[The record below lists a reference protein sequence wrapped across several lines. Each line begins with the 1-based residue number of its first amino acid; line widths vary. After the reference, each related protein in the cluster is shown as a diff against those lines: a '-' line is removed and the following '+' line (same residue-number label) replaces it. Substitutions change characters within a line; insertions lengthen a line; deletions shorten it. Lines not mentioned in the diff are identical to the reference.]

1 VKHDPLLDRVVA
13 SIGDRYLIESELG
26 RGGMAVVYGALDTR
40 LNRRVAI
47 KVLPPDLAFNADVR
61 ERFLREAQ
69 TAAQLNHPSIVPI
82 YTVDETS
89 AVVFFVMALI
99 DGESLAERLE
109 RSGVRPPEEVQRVLH
124 DVADALEY
132 AHRAGVVHRDIK
144 PDNIIIDRASGRPVV
159 TDFGI
164 ARAMASDSRL
174 TVTGVAM
181 GTPKYMSPEQALG
194 ERDVDGRSDI
204 YSLAVVGYQM
214 LTGSPPFTAGNTPAL
229 LMKHVSERPRPLHS
243 IRGDLPE
250 PLVGAITRALAKQP
264 EERWRNAGQFREAL
278 SGVGAAGAAAVAV
291 ARKTAGEI
299 EPPAGRDGLAARS
312 SIDRVSHGQ
321 QRSDDS
327 ARAGR
332 GGFGPGLPPLPAL
345 PPLAPPGAPRDDP
358 RGAKGKKK
366 SGEGDF
372 DERPVEQRVTIFR
385 RKLAGNAV
393 TIATLAG
400 INLWVS
406 PDFLW
411 FLFPTAFMSID
422 VLSKAG
428 SLWADGVRWREVF
441 GRRKLAA
448 KAIPAHNSAAD
459 WLAAKPTREVLQGA
473 HGKHVR
479 RAADDR
485 AAIIEVVERL
495 SPGERKLI
503 PDVAPTVD
511 ALADRVMALA
521 TTLHR
526 LDADVSGASLGA
538 LDSRIAGVREE
549 MPTVER
555 DRRLELL
562 ERQRSTLAEL
572 LGRRRTLAAQI
583 ESAGLALENL
593 KLDLFKLQS
602 AGFSSGL
609 GDVTSATQQARLVS
623 REIGY
628 VLQAGE
634 ELRG

>member
-1 VKHDPLLDRVVA
+1 VKHDPLLDRVTA

-69 TAAQLNHPSIVPI
+69 TAAQLSHPSIVPI
-82 YTVDETS
+82 YTVDETN
-89 AVVFFVMALI
+89 AVVFFVMALV
-99 DGESLAERLE
+99 DGESLGERLE
-109 RSGVRPPEEVQRVLH
+109 RRGVCPPEEVQRVLH
-124 DVADALEY
+124 DVADALDY
-132 AHRAGVVHRDIK
+132 AHRNGVVHRDIK
-144 PDNIIIDRASGRPVV
+144 PDNIIIDRSSGRPVV

-194 ERDVDGRSDI
+194 EREVDGRSDI

-229 LMKHVSERPRPLHS
+229 LMKHVSERPRPLHTV
-243 IRGDLPE
+243 RPGLPE
-250 PLVGAITRALAKQP
+250 ALVGAITRSLAKQP
-264 EERWRNAGQFREAL
+264 EERWRDAGQFRDAL
-278 SGVGAAGAAAVAV
+278 SGVGAAGAVAVAV
-291 ARKTAGEI
+291 ARKANSEGEPMLAGDPERLDEAATARRSRAA
-299 EPPAGRDGLAARS
+299 PPVEDRS
-312 SIDRVSHGQ
+312 LRNLPQ
-321 QRSDDS
+321 P
-327 ARAGR
+327 
-332 GGFGPGLPPLPAL
+332 GFPPLPPLPGS
-345 PPLAPPGAPRDDP
+345 APARSPGKS
-358 RGAKGKKK
+358 AKK
-366 SGEGDF
+366 GEGDF

-400 INLWVS
+400 INFWVS
-406 PDFLW
+406 PEFLW

-428 SLWADGVRWREVF
+428 SLWADGVRWKEVF
-441 GRRKLAA
+441 GRRRGKVVQRS
-448 KAIPAHNSAAD
+448 PEDTAD
-459 WLAAKPTREVLQGA
+459 RWLAAKPGPEVLAGP
-473 HGKHVR
+473 HGKQVR
-479 RAADDR
+479 RAADNR
-485 AAIIEVVERL
+485 AAILDVVGRL
-495 SPGERKLI
+495 SPGERQLI
-503 PDVAPTVD
+503 PDVLPTVD
-511 ALADRVMALA
+511 ALGERVVALA
-521 TTLHR
+521 TTLQR
-526 LDADVSGASLGA
+526 LDSDVSGASLGA
-538 LDSRIAGVREE
+538 LDSRIAGVRQET
-549 MPTVER
+549 PTVEQE
-555 DRRLELL
+555 RRLELL
-562 ERQRSTLAEL
+562 ERQRATLAEL
-572 LGRRRTLAAQI
+572 LERRRVLAGQI

-593 KLDLFKLQS
+593 KLDLYKLRS
-602 AGFSSGL
+602 AGFSSAV

-628 VLQAGE
+628 VLEAGE

>member
-1 VKHDPLLDRVVA
+1 VKHDPLLDRVTA

-47 KVLPPDLAFNADVR
+47 KVLPPDVAFNADIR

-69 TAAQLNHPSIVPI
+69 TAAQLSHPSIVPI
-82 YTVDETS
+82 YTVDETN
-89 AVVFFVMALI
+89 AVVFFVMALV
-99 DGESLAERLE
+99 DGESLGERLE
-109 RSGVRPPEEVQRVLH
+109 RRGACPPEEVQRVLH
-124 DVADALEY
+124 DVADALDY
-132 AHRAGVVHRDIK
+132 AHRNGVVHRDIK

-194 ERDVDGRSDI
+194 EREVDGRSDI

-214 LTGSPPFTAGNTPAL
+214 LTGSPPFTAANTPAL
-229 LMKHVSERPRPLHS
+229 LMKHVSERPRALHT
-243 IRGDLPE
+243 IRPDLPE
-250 PLVGAITRALAKQP
+250 PLVGAITRSLAKQP
-264 EERWRNAGQFREAL
+264 EERWRDAGQFRDAL
-278 SGVGAAGAAAVAV
+278 SGVGAPGAAAAAVARKAV
-291 ARKTAGEI
+291 GDEAALPGIRERPARGAAGMPEHSGRPI
-299 EPPAGRDGLAARS
+299 EGGS
-312 SIDRVSHGQ
+312 RVDQ
-321 QRSDDS
+321 S
-327 ARAGR
+327 ARE
-332 GGFGPGLPPLPAL
+332 FPQLPGLPPLPPL
-345 PPLAPPGAPRDDP
+345 PGSVPARAPGKS
-358 RGAKGKKK
+358 AKK
-366 SGEGDF
+366 GEGDF

-400 INLWVS
+400 INFWVS
-406 PDFLW
+406 PEFLW

-441 GRRKLAA
+441 GRRSGKVVQRS
-448 KAIPAHNSAAD
+448 KEDTAD
-459 WLAAKPTREVLQGA
+459 GWLAAKPRPEVLAGP
-473 HGKHVR
+473 HGKQVR
-479 RAADDR
+479 RAADNR
-485 AAIIEVVERL
+485 AAILEVVERL
-495 SPGERKLI
+495 SPGERQLI
-503 PDVAPTVD
+503 PDVLPTVD
-511 ALADRVMALA
+511 ALAERVVALA
-521 TTLHR
+521 TTLQR
-526 LDADVSGASLGA
+526 LDTDVSGASLGA
-538 LDSRIAGVREE
+538 LDSRIAGVRQET
-549 MPTVER
+549 PTVEQE
-555 DRRLELL
+555 RRLELL
-562 ERQRSTLAEL
+562 ERQRVTLAEL
-572 LGRRRTLAAQI
+572 LERRRVLAGQI

-593 KLDLFKLQS
+593 KLDLYKLRA
-602 AGFSSGL
+602 AGFSSGV

-628 VLQAGE
+628 VLEAGE

>member
-1 VKHDPLLDRVVA
+1 VKHDPLLDRVTA

-69 TAAQLNHPSIVPI
+69 TAAQLSHPSIVPI
-82 YTVDETS
+82 YTVDETN
-89 AVVFFVMALI
+89 AVVFFVMALV
-99 DGESLAERLE
+99 DGESLGERLE
-109 RSGVRPPEEVQRVLH
+109 RRGVCPPDEVQRVLH

-132 AHRAGVVHRDIK
+132 AHRNGVVHRDIK

-194 ERDVDGRSDI
+194 EREVDGRSDI

-229 LMKHVSERPRPLHS
+229 LMKHVSERPRALHS
-243 IRGDLPE
+243 VRPGLPE

-264 EERWRNAGQFREAL
+264 EERWRDAGQFRDAL
-278 SGVGAAGAAAVAV
+278 SGVGAAGAVAVAV
-291 ARKTAGEI
+291 ARKAAADEAPTAGGHGGS
-299 EPPAGRDGLAARS
+299 ASRS
-312 SIDRVSHGQ
+312 SVGGIADGHR
-321 QRSDDS
+321 RSGGAAHPEYRPQS
-327 ARAGR
+327 R
-332 GGFGPGLPPLPAL
+332 GFPAYPPVPPLP
-345 PPLAPPGAPRDDP
+345 PQVGS
-358 RGAKGKKK
+358 RGETRKKGDKKR
-366 SGEGDF
+366 GGGDF

-393 TIATLAG
+393 TIAMLGG
-400 INLWVS
+400 INVWVS

-422 VLSKAG
+422 LLSKAG

-441 GRRKLAA
+441 GRK
-448 KAIPAHNSAAD
+448 KPALRSLPVDASAAG
-459 WLAAKPTREVLQGA
+459 WLATKPTQDVLSGA
-473 HGKHVR
+473 HGRHVR

-485 AAIIEVVERL
+485 AAILEVVGRL
-495 SPGERKLI
+495 SPEERGLI

-511 ALADRVMALA
+511 ALAERVMALA

-538 LDSRIAGVREE
+538 LDSRIAGVRQE
-549 MPTVER
+549 MSTVER

-572 LGRRRTLAAQI
+572 LERRRTLAAQI
-583 ESAGLALENL
+583 ESASLALENL
-593 KLDLFKLQS
+593 KLDLYKLGS

-628 VLQAGE
+628 VLEAGE

>member
-1 VKHDPLLDRVVA
+1 VKHDPLLDRVTA

-69 TAAQLNHPSIVPI
+69 TAAQLSHPSIVPI
-82 YTVDETS
+82 YTVDETN
-89 AVVFFVMALI
+89 AVVFFVMALV
-99 DGESLAERLE
+99 DGESLGERLE
-109 RSGVRPPEEVQRVLH
+109 RRGVCPPDEVQRVLH
-124 DVADALEY
+124 DVADALDY
-132 AHRAGVVHRDIK
+132 AHRNGVVHRDIK

-194 ERDVDGRSDI
+194 EREVDGRSDI

-229 LMKHVSERPRPLHS
+229 LMKHVSERPRPLHTV
-243 IRGDLPE
+243 RPGLPE
-250 PLVGAITRALAKQP
+250 ALVGAITRSLAKQP
-264 EERWRNAGQFREAL
+264 EERWRDAGQFRDAL
-278 SGVGAAGAAAVAV
+278 SGIGAAGAVAVAV
-291 ARKTAGEI
+291 ARKANGEVEPMLAGDPERLAEAATARRSRAAPPI
-299 EPPAGRDGLAARS
+299 EDRSLRDLPRRGFPP
-312 SIDRVSHGQ
+312 
-321 QRSDDS
+321 
-327 ARAGR
+327 
-332 GGFGPGLPPLPAL
+332 LPPLPGS
-345 PPLAPPGAPRDDP
+345 APARSPGKS
-358 RGAKGKKK
+358 AKKA
-366 SGEGDF
+366 EGDF

-400 INLWVS
+400 INFWVS
-406 PDFLW
+406 PEFLW

-441 GRRKLAA
+441 GRRRGKVVQRSQ
-448 KAIPAHNSAAD
+448 KDTAD
-459 WLAAKPTREVLQGA
+459 GWLAAKPRSEVLAGP
-473 HGKHVR
+473 HGKQVR
-479 RAADDR
+479 RAADNR
-485 AAIIEVVERL
+485 AAILEVVARL
-495 SPGERKLI
+495 SPGERQLI
-503 PDVAPTVD
+503 PDVLPTVD
-511 ALADRVMALA
+511 ALAERVVALA
-521 TTLHR
+521 TTLQR
-526 LDADVSGASLGA
+526 LDTDVSGASLGA
-538 LDSRIAGVREE
+538 LDSRIAGVRQET
-549 MPTVER
+549 PTVEQE
-555 DRRLELL
+555 RRLELL
-562 ERQRSTLAEL
+562 ERQRATLAEL
-572 LGRRRTLAAQI
+572 LERRRVLAGQI

-593 KLDLFKLQS
+593 KLDLYKLRS
-602 AGFSSGL
+602 AGFSYAV

-628 VLQAGE
+628 VLEAGE